1 MILPESRVRERMD
14 RMKRRKRG
22 FQAVLLVL
30 VLVLG
35 AIPIVP
41 AKEAEAAKKMKLSK
55 KKLSLKVGK
64 TKKLSVKNKKKKA
77 KVTWLSSKKKVATV
91 SKKGVVRAKKAGK
104 ATITA
109 KVKYK
114 KTIKK
119 LKCKVTVTKAKKKQ
133 PTKKPDVK
141 STVKPT
147 AQATAGPTG
156 QPTAKPTPISQ
167 VPEPA
172 KAKEWDTE
180 KMGSFSVS
188 GIHFEDS
195 SLTYQLGRNAVYLN
209 IGSKYF
215 DVKEAVP
222 DLTKCIFEVYAG
234 EKRYNDVVVGDIKW
248 NNKSYSDEELE
259 IYTDGG
265 YYEFKL
271 YINVDPKFA
280 HLNFIDNKGIALAR
294 EKILNNVWNYD
305 YFGDAR
311 TIDTHVKKL
320 RKKMG
325 ESGDLIKTIWG
336 MGYKFEVSL

>member
-1 MILPESRVRERMD
+1 M
-14 RMKRRKRG
+14 
-22 FQAVLLVL
+22 
-30 VLVLG
+30 
-35 AIPIVP
+35 
-41 AKEAEAAKKMKLSK
+41 
-55 KKLSLKVGK
+55 
-64 TKKLSVKNKKKKA
+64 
-77 KVTWLSSKKKVATV
+77 
-91 SKKGVVRAKKAGK
+91 
-104 ATITA
+104 
-109 KVKYK
+109 
-114 KTIKK
+114 
-119 LKCKVTVTKAKKKQ
+119 
-133 PTKKPDVK
+133 
-141 STVKPT
+141 KPT

-271 YINVDPKFA
+271 YINVDGTTYKSSWA
-280 HLNFIDNKGIALAR
+280 MAESMEEIRDSGKNFQISAIKTGQKTITPQKDMRSAANHYMIDPVGASVKADLPDLEKAEFTAVYMGKSVEI
-294 EKILNNVWNYD
+294 EKISKIRWSDQSYYD
-305 YFGDAR
+305 TYEEGTGYYTFTRSAR
-311 TIDTHVKKL
+311 NGAQRITISVILSD
-320 RKKMG
+320 
-325 ESGDLIKTIWG
+325 
-336 MGYKFEVSL
+336 YKDQLDIYQYS